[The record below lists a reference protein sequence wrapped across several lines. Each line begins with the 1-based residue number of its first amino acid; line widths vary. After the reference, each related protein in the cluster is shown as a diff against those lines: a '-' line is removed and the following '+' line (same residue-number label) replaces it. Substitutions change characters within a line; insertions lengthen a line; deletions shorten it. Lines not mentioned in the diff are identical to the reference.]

1 MSFLSRP
8 VMAPRLATRCCAA
21 AAALLT
27 AGAIACAPPPATA
40 DATAPVRA
48 LFAALDSAPVF
59 GAPTDADLQRLA
71 PYLSADLME
80 GLRRARALR
89 DAAATAYPGE
99 KPPFADGSL
108 FTSLFE
114 GPTSFV
120 VARDSLL
127 RDPKGVVPDD
137 YADHLVTV
145 RFTHASPSDTARW
158 EDRVLVTRSGNR
170 WVVAD
175 IRYGGT
181 WDFAAQGSLMGILR
195 TALEPAAPTGPTPP
209 APGGSTP

>member
-1 MSFLSRP
+1 M
-8 VMAPRLATRCCAA
+8 VPRLATRCCAA

-48 LFAALDSAPVF
+48 LFAALDSAPIF

-71 PYLSADLME
+71 PYLSADLLE
-80 GLRRARALR
+80 RLRQARALR
-89 DAAATAYPGE
+89 DAAATAAPGE

-114 GPTSFV
+114 GATGFTV
-120 VARDSLL
+120 GRDSLL
-127 RDPKGVVPDD
+127 RDPRGVVPDD

-145 RFTHASPSDTARW
+145 GFTYASPGDTVRW

-175 IRYGGT
+175 IRYGGS

-195 TALEPAAPTGPTPP
+195 TALTPGDASP
-209 APGGSTP
+209 APGDSTP

>member
-1 MSFLSRP
+1 MVRRLSP
-8 VMAPRLATRCCAA
+8 LHA

-27 AGAIACAPPPATA
+27 AGGFACSPPPATA
-40 DATAPVRA
+40 DATTPVRA

-80 GLRRARALR
+80 RLRQARALR
-89 DAAATAYPGE
+89 DAAATAFPGE

-114 GPTSFV
+114 GPTSFAV
-120 VARDSLL
+120 GLDSLL

-145 RFTHASPSDTARW
+145 RFTHASPGDTARW

-175 IRYGGT
+175 IRYGGS

-195 TALEPAAPTGPTPP
+195 TALEPAAPEAPPSGGAAPP

>member
-1 MSFLSRP
+1 M
-8 VMAPRLATRCCAA
+8 VPRLASLARTA

-27 AGAIACAPPPATA
+27 AGGVACGPPPATA

-71 PYLSADLME
+71 PYLSADLLE
-80 GLRRARALR
+80 RLRQARALR
-89 DAAATAYPGE
+89 DAAATAAPGE

-114 GPTSFV
+114 GPTGFTV
-120 VARDSLL
+120 GRDSLL

-145 RFTHASPSDTARW
+145 GFTYATPGDTVRW

-175 IRYGGT
+175 IRYGGSR
-181 WDFAAQGSLMGILR
+181 GSLMGILR

>member
-1 MSFLSRP
+1 
-8 VMAPRLATRCCAA
+8 
-21 AAALLT
+21 
-27 AGAIACAPPPATA
+27 
-40 DATAPVRA
+40 VRA

-80 GLRRARALR
+80 RLRQARALR
-89 DAAATAYPGE
+89 DAAATAFPGE

-114 GPTSFV
+114 GPTSFAV
-120 VARDSLL
+120 GLDSLL

-145 RFTHASPSDTARW
+145 RFTHASPGDTARW

-175 IRYGGT
+175 IRYGGS
-181 WDFAAQGSLMGILR
+181 WDFAARGSLMGILR
-195 TALEPAAPTGPTPP
+195 TALEPAAPEAPPSGGAAPP

>member
-1 MSFLSRP
+1 MVRRLSP
-8 VMAPRLATRCCAA
+8 LHA

-27 AGAIACAPPPATA
+27 AGGFACSPPPATA
-40 DATAPVRA
+40 DATTPVRA

-80 GLRRARALR
+80 RLRQARALR
-89 DAAATAYPGE
+89 DAAATAFPGE

-114 GPTSFV
+114 GPTSFAV
-120 VARDSLL
+120 GLDSLL

-145 RFTHASPSDTARW
+145 RFTHASPGDTARW

-175 IRYGGT
+175 IRYGGS

-195 TALEPAAPTGPTPP
+195 TALEAATPAGPAAGGAAPP

>member
-1 MSFLSRP
+1 MVRRLSP
-8 VMAPRLATRCCAA
+8 LHA

-27 AGAIACAPPPATA
+27 AGGFACSPPPATA
-40 DATAPVRA
+40 DATTPVRA

-80 GLRRARALR
+80 RLRQARALR
-89 DAAATAYPGE
+89 DAAATAFPGE

-114 GPTSFV
+114 GPTSFAV
-120 VARDSLL
+120 GLDSLL

-175 IRYGGT
+175 IRYGGS
-181 WDFAAQGSLMGILR
+181 WDFAARGSLMGILR
-195 TALEPAAPTGPTPP
+195 TALEPAAPEAPPSGGAAPP